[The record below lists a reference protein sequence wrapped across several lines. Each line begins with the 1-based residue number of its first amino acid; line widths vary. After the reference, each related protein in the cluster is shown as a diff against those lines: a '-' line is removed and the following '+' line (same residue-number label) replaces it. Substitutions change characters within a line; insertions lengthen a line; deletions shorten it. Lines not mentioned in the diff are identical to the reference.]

1 MEKGVYELQADIFY
15 LSVCEREK
23 KNSFG
28 IIVIIFKAYKK
39 CKSPI

>member
-23 KNSFG
+23 KT
-28 IIVIIFKAYKK
+28 ALELL
-39 CKSPI
+39 